1 MARPKEYKV
10 DLSLSTCD
18 IQPFGEYTK
27 YHEEGISHF
36 DSTGSSFWLVVMES
50 IQTNHLDSKEHT
62 FLFI

>member
-36 DSTGSSFWLVVMES
+36 DSTGSSF
-50 IQTNHLDSKEHT
+50 
-62 FLFI
+62 